1 MGRNPEMDAIRMA
14 KTNQRILAGAYRA
27 FAERTIEGNTMNDV
41 AKEAGL
47 GVASVYRYY
56 PTKPDLV
63 LGVSTW
69 AWEKFYKEYV
79 DRVSGKEIENR
90 TVAEDFENY
99 LDSFLYLYREHSDM
113 LRFNQNFNLYMRSGE
128 ISADRM
134 NPYTEMI
141 RAQARRFSITYQK
154 GKEDGTLRTDM
165 PEEEMFSATMHLM
178 LAVVTRYA
186 VGLAYMEGTDIEK
199 ELNLQKRMLMREFVV
214 EN

>member
-69 AWEKFYKEYV
+69 AWEKFYKKYV

-90 TVAEDFENY
+90 TGAEDFENY

-154 GKEDGTLRTDM
+154 GKEDGTLRTEM

>member
-90 TVAEDFENY
+90 TGAEDFENY

>member
-1 MGRNPEMDAIRMA
+1 
-14 KTNQRILAGAYRA
+14 
-27 FAERTIEGNTMNDV
+27 
-41 AKEAGL
+41 
-47 GVASVYRYY
+47 
-56 PTKPDLV
+56 
-63 LGVSTW
+63 
-69 AWEKFYKEYV
+69 
-79 DRVSGKEIENR
+79 
-90 TVAEDFENY
+90 
-99 LDSFLYLYREHSDM
+99 M